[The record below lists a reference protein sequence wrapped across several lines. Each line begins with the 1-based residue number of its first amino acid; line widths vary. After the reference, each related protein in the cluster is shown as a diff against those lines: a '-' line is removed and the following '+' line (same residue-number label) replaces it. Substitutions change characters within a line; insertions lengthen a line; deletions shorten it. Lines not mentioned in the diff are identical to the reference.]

1 MFSSPLLSTR
11 DQNEIFV
18 FVPVF
23 SSLRERKAPVSAR
36 RHRRARA
43 KPNPPPHVR
52 FARQNST
59 PRHLGAL
66 AGGFERGES
75 QAWAPA
81 LKDTNAAPREATPQ
95 RAYRGNGYAK
105 SIAPSHSRHQ
115 LRQVQSRQVQTREVA
130 RAERLR
136 ALSRRD
142 GRHSRGARPALYIQ
156 RVVIRS
162 RDGSMRRRNGPTET
176 VNSPSRV
183 WRVGGSAIQIPSPE
197 GFHPGRGRR
206 ILFLRVPRAGVR
218 W

>member
-36 RHRRARA
+36 PRRRARA
-43 KPNPPPHVR
+43 KPNSPPHVR
-52 FARQNST
+52 FARQNSM
-59 PRHLGAL
+59 PQHLGAL

-105 SIAPSHSRHQ
+105 SIAPS
-115 LRQVQSRQVQTREVA
+115 LDSRQVTRAARRVA
-130 RAERLR
+130 RSDSARFRAATDGIHAAE
-136 ALSRRD
+136 
-142 GRHSRGARPALYIQ
+142 RPALYIQ

-162 RDGSMRRRNGPTET
+162 RDGSMRRRNAPTET

-183 WRVGGSAIQIPSPE
+183 WRVGGSA
-197 GFHPGRGRR
+197 
-206 ILFLRVPRAGVR
+206 V
-218 W
+218 